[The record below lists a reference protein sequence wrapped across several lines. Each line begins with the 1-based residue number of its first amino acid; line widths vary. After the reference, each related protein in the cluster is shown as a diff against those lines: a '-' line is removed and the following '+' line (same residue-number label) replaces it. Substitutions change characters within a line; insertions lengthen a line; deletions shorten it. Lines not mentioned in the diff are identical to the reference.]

1 MNTCKCNYCVEHK
14 MKLREDIKTYMQKV
28 TMQQEFEATCFMY
41 EMVESNLK
49 QAVDKYNGGKPL
61 NNTQKQVL
69 AKAIW
74 RN

>member
-1 MNTCKCNYCVEHK
+1 MLPICNCNYCAAHRRYAA
-14 MKLREDIKTYMQKV
+14 MKTY
-28 TMQQEFEATCFMY
+28 TLQQEFESVCFMY
-41 EMVESNLK
+41 EHIESELK
-49 QAVDKYNGGKPL
+49 VAVDKFNGGKPL

>member
-1 MNTCKCNYCVEHK
+1 V
-14 MKLREDIKTYMQKV
+14 
-28 TMQQEFEATCFMY
+28 CFMY
-41 EMVESNLK
+41 EHIESELK
-49 QAVDKYNGGKPL
+49 VAVDKFNGGKPL